1 MNLFAVSFFGHR
13 EIDDPFVIERQLE
26 SIIRELLLT
35 KEYVEF
41 LVGRDG
47 EFDQLVSST
56 VRRCKRTIRGDNSS
70 LVLVLP
76 YMTAEYRNNEE
87 SFHEYYDEI
96 EICLES
102 AEKHFKSAHQ
112 VRNRSMVD
120 RSDLVIFCIEHN
132 SGGAYQTMQYAK
144 KGRCKDHESARCTSL
159 TFALFFSER
168 KNMNKNKRIAI
179 LFAVIIVAVGIII
192 AVTSHQKKEMDFDE
206 FADRFEK
213 SAEEVLGEDVRKVS
227 KTELAATLTYGDQND
242 KDNNIY
248 YRILKTTFY
257 EGGPE
262 EITGLHTEALGVLF
276 PVDSMDSCE
285 KMMIQDWPGALY
297 KKDDTAFLCWTYSP
311 EVTYVL
317 EYTPS
322 KIDDSEIIKMAE
334 SAEPVK

>member
-1 MNLFAVSFFGHR
+1 MKLFAVSFFGHR
-13 EIDDPFVIERQLE
+13 QVDDPFLIERQLE

-56 VRRCKRTIRGDNSS
+56 VRRCKRTIRDDNSS

-102 AEKHFKSAHQ
+102 VEKHFKSAHQ

-144 KGRCKDHESARCTSL
+144 KADAKI
-159 TFALFFSER
+159 
-168 KNMNKNKRIAI
+168 MN
-179 LFAVIIVAVGIII
+179 LP
-192 AVTSHQKKEMDFDE
+192 
-206 FADRFEK
+206 
-213 SAEEVLGEDVRKVS
+213 DV
-227 KTELAATLTYGDQND
+227 
-242 KDNNIY
+242 
-248 YRILKTTFY
+248 
-257 EGGPE
+257 P
-262 EITGLHTEALGVLF
+262 
-276 PVDSMDSCE
+276 C
-285 KMMIQDWPGALY
+285 
-297 KKDDTAFLCWTYSP
+297 
-311 EVTYVL
+311 
-317 EYTPS
+317 
-322 KIDDSEIIKMAE
+322 
-334 SAEPVK
+334 